1 MASLYLTVKIIH
13 ILSWTSWMAGLFYLP
28 RIFVYHAE
36 QANAGGQTA
45 EVFKVMER
53 KLLRFIMRPAMIA
66 TWITGLALVF
76 VFGAADIATDGW
88 LHAKIALV
96 ALMTGFHHVCER
108 WRRDFETD
116 ANTRS
121 GRYYRMANEV
131 PTLIFIVVVVL
142 VIWRPF

>member
-1 MASLYLTVKIIH
+1 MYLAVKIIH
-13 ILSWTSWMAGLFYLP
+13 ILAWTSWMAGLFYLP

-36 QANAGGQTA
+36 QANDGGPTA

-66 TWITGLALVF
+66 TWATGLALVF

-88 LHAKIALV
+88 VHAKIALV
-96 ALMTGFHHVCER
+96 AAMTGFHHLCER
-108 WRRDFETD
+108 WRREFERD
-116 ANTRS
+116 ANRRS
-121 GRYYRMANEV
+121 GRFYRVANEA
-131 PTLIFIVVVVL
+131 PTLAFIGVVVL